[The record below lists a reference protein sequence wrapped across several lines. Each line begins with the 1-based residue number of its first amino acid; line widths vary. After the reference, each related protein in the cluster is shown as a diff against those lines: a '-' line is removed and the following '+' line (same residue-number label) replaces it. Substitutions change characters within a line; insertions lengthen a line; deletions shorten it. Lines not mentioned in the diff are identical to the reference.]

1 MRKPAAVTG
10 GCHARTRHSISP
22 SKWDFS
28 SESDAVVTLIGIELQ
43 RTGAGTVCP

>member
-10 GCHARTRHSISP
+10 GSQTRTRHSISP

-28 SESDAVVTLIGIELQ
+28 SASDAVVTLIGIELQ
-43 RTGAGTVCP
+43 RTGTGTIWP